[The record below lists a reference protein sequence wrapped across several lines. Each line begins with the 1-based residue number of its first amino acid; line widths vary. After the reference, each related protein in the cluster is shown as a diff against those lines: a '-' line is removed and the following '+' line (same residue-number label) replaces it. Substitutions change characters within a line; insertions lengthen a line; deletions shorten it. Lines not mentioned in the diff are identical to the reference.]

1 MERALL
7 FRLLSLNNSQHS
19 LIYFIRY
26 EKTSSLVGYQTIIH
40 SVPTMDPTK
49 ASVSG
54 CADLHCITSGVAF
67 LSLLCKAVQHSSPGN
82 YMSIAWESKN
92 RNSEMLTS
100 TTWVQLKIS
109 IFLGVLS
116 DHHSLCSAPKPSSSN
131 PYLYP
136 HAFLKPSGQ
145 LVGSSCLYTAN
156 QAKFSRS
163 RRKYMH
169 FSLISF
175 DKTFTQTK
183 ILRTTAESQTGYS
196 HVLRSRDQYSPK
208 SDKVDVLPLFL
219 FCIFL
224 ILTLV
229 FFLVHLNHLKP
240 QLYCSTFQMIF
251 WQYFSDKA
259 HKFSNIKQYVFL
271 DFRKKMVC
279 RVTHISSVQ
288 FSRSVVSDSL

>member
-1 MERALL
+1 MTGKCSEKRVTEFIWVLSASFPMERALL

-67 LSLLCKAVQHSSPGN
+67 LSLFCKAVQHSSPGN

-136 HAFLKPSGQ
+136 HAFLKLSGQ

-169 FSLISF
+169 FL
-175 DKTFTQTK
+175 
-183 ILRTTAESQTGYS
+183 
-196 HVLRSRDQYSPK
+196 
-208 SDKVDVLPLFL
+208 
-219 FCIFL
+219 
-224 ILTLV
+224 
-229 FFLVHLNHLKP
+229 FFLLTKL
-240 QLYCSTFQMIF
+240 
-251 WQYFSDKA
+251 SDRPK
-259 HKFSNIKQYVFL
+259 Y
-271 DFRKKMVC
+271 
-279 RVTHISSVQ
+279 
-288 FSRSVVSDSL
+288 

>member
-1 MERALL
+1 
-7 FRLLSLNNSQHS
+7 
-19 LIYFIRY
+19 
-26 EKTSSLVGYQTIIH
+26 
-40 SVPTMDPTK
+40 
-49 ASVSG
+49 
-54 CADLHCITSGVAF
+54 
-67 LSLLCKAVQHSSPGN
+67 
-82 YMSIAWESKN
+82 
-92 RNSEMLTS
+92 
-100 TTWVQLKIS
+100 
-109 IFLGVLS
+109 
-116 DHHSLCSAPKPSSSN
+116 
-131 PYLYP
+131 
-136 HAFLKPSGQ
+136 
-145 LVGSSCLYTAN
+145 
-156 QAKFSRS
+156 
-163 RRKYMH
+163 MH

-288 FSRSVVSDSL
+288 FSRSVVSDSLWPHELQHARPPCPSPSPGVHSDSRPSSQWCHPAISSSVVPFSSCP